1 MGKGRRYKSKYINMY
16 RSEEFIDTDY
26 TRKRR
31 LENRRKKAKRKFTII
46 LILLILIV
54 CVFQLSFL
62 KENETVMAID
72 ENEEIAQ
79 EEAQNNEGD
88 KTIEEETEKLEPIED
103 EKVKEYISTVINEN
117 GLSENNFAFFYYN
130 LDEQKYYFYNENKWF
145 TAASTVKVP
154 IAMLYYDKVANGEI
168 NMETTYVYG
177 EDDYEEG
184 DGMTAYTYDVGD
196 SIPLDFLITEMI
208 EKSDNTATNILTS
221 ALGGRENYIGNTLNY
236 LEEEI
241 LLPDNFYDE
250 NVTCAKYAYGILK
263 YLYENSEKYT
273 ELIEHMKLSSY
284 GEYLKEYIDYDVAH
298 KYGSYEGC
306 VHDYGIV
313 YGKTNYLIGVFTE
326 DVQNAKELIA
336 TVSKGVLDVNEKN
349 IQ

>member
-1 MGKGRRYKSKYINMY
+1 MYRCRLYKKNKVRNQKKKSK
-16 RSEEFIDTDY
+16 
-26 TRKRR
+26 K
-31 LENRRKKAKRKFTII
+31 KFTII
-46 LILLILIV
+46 LILIVLII

-72 ENEEIAQ
+72 EKEKNVQ
-79 EEAQNNEGD
+79 EEVQNNEGD

-103 EKVKEYISTVINEN
+103 EKVKDYINTVVNEN
-117 GLSENNFAFFYYN
+117 GLSENNFVFFYYN
-130 LDEQKYYFYNENKWF
+130 LDEERYYFYNKNKGF

-154 IAMLYYDKVANGEI
+154 IAMLYYDKVANWEI

-184 DGMTAYTYDVGD
+184 DGMTAYTYDVWD

-208 EKSDNTATNILTS
+208 EKSDNTVTNILTS

-241 LLPDNFYDE
+241 SLPDNFYDE
-250 NVTCAKYAYGILK
+250 NVTCAKYAFGILK
-263 YLYENSEKYT
+263 YLYANSEKYT

-313 YGKTNYLIGVFTE
+313 YGKTNYLIEVFTE

-336 TVSKGVLDVNEKN
+336 NISKGILDVNEKN
-349 IQ
+349 I